1 MKNVV
6 GIFASP
12 SAAERAV
19 ARLVEIGV
27 PRSRIRQLTPST
39 SERQIHTVIP
49 IAETEQPGMGKAIGG
64 LVGFVVAATLAL
76 GVIGVLRGGLGQLSL
91 VVLLGAAT
99 LGACGAIAGA
109 FAGGALEN
117 KMSTGLPKDE
127 IYFYE
132 EALRA
137 GHSVVFAF
145 AVNDAQEEAALR
157 VLKEAGAE
165 SLDAGDES
173 WRVGLSSPED
183 VHQRAQGKRAG

>member
-64 LVGFVVAATLAL
+64 LLGFVVAATLAL

-99 LGACGAIAGA
+99 LGACGAVAGA

-117 KMSTGLPKDE
+117 RMSTGLPKDE

-145 AVNDAQEEAALR
+145 AASDAQEEAALR
-157 VLKEAGAE
+157 ALKEAGAE

-173 WRVGLSSPED
+173 WRVGLSSPGD
-183 VHQRAQGKRAG
+183 VHQRAQGRRTG

>member
-64 LVGFVVAATLAL
+64 LLGFVVAATLAL

-99 LGACGAIAGA
+99 LGACGAVAGA

-145 AVNDAQEEAALR
+145 AASDAQEEAALR
-157 VLKEAGAE
+157 ALKEAGAE

-173 WRVGLSSPED
+173 WRVGLSSPGD
-183 VHQRAQGKRAG
+183 VHQRAQGRRTG